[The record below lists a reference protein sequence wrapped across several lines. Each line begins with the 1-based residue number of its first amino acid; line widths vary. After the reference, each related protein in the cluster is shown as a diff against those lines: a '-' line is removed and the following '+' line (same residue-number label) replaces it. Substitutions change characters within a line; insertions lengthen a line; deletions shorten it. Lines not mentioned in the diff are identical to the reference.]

1 MLTQIM
7 CSQNCFSQQNY
18 LCYNK
23 EISISLQ
30 NVFFKG
36 NKVLFLN
43 NKIKKS
49 ENFIIVE
56 KSKSNN
62 SDFIHLFLNINNM
75 KSEF

>member
-7 CSQNCFSQQNY
+7 CSRNFFSQQNC

-30 NVFFKG
+30 NAFFKG
-36 NKVLFLN
+36 NKVLFLP
-43 NKIKKS
+43 NKVKKS

-62 SDFIHLFLNINNM
+62 SDFIHLFLNINIC